1 MTYVAG
7 PFNGAHLYCQ
17 WGGTLPGGEE
27 WSNGIR
33 FAPTPGFT
41 AVYESAMHTA
51 VSTAIEA
58 FHSRGNTL
66 ISSRAILTFVKLNLI
81 NPDGHYAEAVTHE
94 HVSANIAGGSTV
106 STPPNQVCLAISL
119 TTGVSRG
126 PAHRGRFYMP
136 LPAMPVQTD
145 GRISAGDAANVQ
157 ASATTL
163 LSDLNAASA
172 HYNVAVF
179 SRKAGSAADRVVTGV
194 AVGRVLD
201 TQRRRRNKLAEAY

>member
-1 MTYVAG
+1 MSYVAG
-7 PFNGAHLYCQ
+7 PFNGPHLYCQ

-58 FHSRGNTL
+58 FHSRGGTL
-66 ISSRAILTFVKLNLI
+66 ISNRAILTFVKLNLI
-81 NPDGHYAEAVTHE
+81 KADGTYAENVTHE
-94 HVSANIAGGSTV
+94 HVSANIPGGS
-106 STPPNQVCLAISL
+106 SAGTPPNQVCLAISL
-119 TTGVSRG
+119 LTGVSRG

-136 LPAMPVQTD
+136 LPASSVAAD
-145 GRISAGDAANVQ
+145 GLIPAGDAANVQ

-163 LSDLNAASA
+163 LTALNAASA

-179 SRKAGSAADRVVTGV
+179 SRKAGAASDRVVTSV

-201 TQRRRRNKLAEAY
+201 TQRRRRNKLPESY